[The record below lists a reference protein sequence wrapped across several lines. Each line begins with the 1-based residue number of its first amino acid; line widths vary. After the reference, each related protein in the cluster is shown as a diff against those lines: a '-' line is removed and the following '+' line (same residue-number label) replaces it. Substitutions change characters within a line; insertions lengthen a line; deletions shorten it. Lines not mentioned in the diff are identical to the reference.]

1 MRYAEALQ
9 FIYSRLP
16 MFTRVGAAAYKTGM
30 GNIERF
36 CAALNNPQTQFKA
49 IHIAGTNGK
58 GSSSHML
65 ASVLQEA
72 GYKTGLFTSPHLK
85 DFRERIRIN
94 GTPISARALSNFV
107 HAHQETMEQLELSF
121 FEMNVALAFWWFAQQ
136 KVDIAVIETGLGGR
150 LDSTNI
156 IDPQLSLITNISF
169 DHTDLLGDTLEKIAF
184 EKAGI
189 IKSARPVI
197 ISETQAT
204 IKALFEQRAAA
215 LGSRIRFADLEVD
228 VKNEGFVG
236 GNVPLLQATISH
248 ATHSLKVETPL
259 AGNYQLRN
267 LAGVYA
273 SLDELKRLGWAISD
287 AHILK
292 GIRNVKEN
300 TGLRGRWDKMGS
312 KPDIYADTGHNEAG
326 IAEVL
331 KMIDR
336 LNFEKLHW
344 VWGMVSD
351 KDYAKI
357 LSMLPKTAQYYF
369 CKPNIPRGLDV
380 SVLHEA
386 AQKLRLRGRTYGSVR
401 RALAAARKAA
411 TPNDVILIGGSTFVV
426 AEVV

>member
-9 FIYSRLP
+9 YIYSRLP
-16 MFTRVGAAAYKTGM
+16 MFTRVGAAAYKSGM
-30 GNIERF
+30 GNIEHF
-36 CAALNNPQTQFKA
+36 CDALNNPQNQFKS
-49 IHIAGTNGK
+49 IHVAGTNGK

-94 GTPISARALSNFV
+94 GQPISPRALSSFV
-107 HAHQETMEQLELSF
+107 HAHQHTMEQLELSF
-121 FEMNVALAFWWFAQQ
+121 FEMNVALAFWWFAKQ
-136 KVDIAVIETGLGGR
+136 KVDVAIIETGLGGR
-150 LDSTNI
+150 LDSTNV

-169 DHTDLLGDTLEKIAF
+169 DHTELLGNTLEKIAF

-189 IKSARPVI
+189 IKPTRPVV
-197 ISETQAT
+197 ISETQSS
-204 IKALFEQRAAA
+204 IKSLFEQRAAD

-236 GNVPLLQATISH
+236 GDEPLLKAKVTLGAQ
-248 ATHSLKVETPL
+248 SLNIETPL
-259 AGNYQLRN
+259 AGHYQLRN
-267 LAGVYA
+267 LAGVAA
-273 SLDELKRLGWAISD
+273 SIDELRLLGWAINET
-287 AHILK
+287 HIIK

-326 IAEVL
+326 VAEVM
-331 KMIDR
+331 KMIAQ
-336 LNFEKLHW
+336 LEFGKLHW

-351 KDYAKI
+351 KDYAKV

-380 SVLHEA
+380 MVLHEV
-386 AQKLRLRGRTYGSVR
+386 AQKLRLGGRTYSSVR
-401 RALAAARKAA
+401 KALAAARKAA